1 MDARAAALNPRP
13 KRGRPK
19 KKATPTKTPAPT
31 TTADDRITAQLVD
44 KLLSTSP
51 GISHAWVANIQVVL
65 KGVVWPKGQP
75 NDAESARKFSE
86 YAAELVREMG
96 SRAPHSGARPLWRN
110 WTRTLGLTAWQEFEF
125 KHDEAHGGGRIS
137 PPSLLFELENE
148 DGQNTTPEKKA
159 SNPELATIFT
169 TPHAGEKSTG
179 ELERTLQQFMA
190 QQGEIFAKLSSR
202 MDRMENGPV
211 PAGLGAENGASGV
224 NDLERRLAGFG
235 AAVESSGAYSAGKG
249 IVGSSAVEAFNQR
262 PGDTSVVGR
271 SKPSAES
278 GNDLSVQY
286 RRLEY
291 LSKNPLECLLAL
303 SKNIKEMDDWPF
315 SGTSG
320 KDRVAPW
327 YFAQVYQGGRRG
339 VEYARKWIRDHG
351 LHKHHKAE
359 QMVVLLMSVDEALL
373 YDGVDILN
381 SAAFEVI
388 ARRCYALEKVFA
400 KCRTEND
407 WKNSDSK
414 KNKARMYLLDEYD
427 LVAIMAAEVKAPEAD
442 QTVKKELEV
451 KAQFEKF
458 LRKAED
464 AGVGGGD
471 A

>member
-249 IVGSSAVEAFNQR
+249 IVGSSAAEAFNQR
-262 PGDTSVVGR
+262 PGESSVVGR

-278 GNDLSVQY
+278 RHDLFVQY
-286 RRLEY
+286 RLLEY
-291 LSKNPLECLLAL
+291 LS
-303 SKNIKEMDDWPF
+303 
-315 SGTSG
+315 
-320 KDRVAPW
+320 
-327 YFAQVYQGGRRG
+327 
-339 VEYARKWIRDHG
+339 
-351 LHKHHKAE
+351 
-359 QMVVLLMSVDEALL
+359 
-373 YDGVDILN
+373 
-381 SAAFEVI
+381 
-388 ARRCYALEKVFA
+388 
-400 KCRTEND
+400 
-407 WKNSDSK
+407 
-414 KNKARMYLLDEYD
+414 
-427 LVAIMAAEVKAPEAD
+427 
-442 QTVKKELEV
+442 
-451 KAQFEKF
+451 
-458 LRKAED
+458 
-464 AGVGGGD
+464 
-471 A
+471 